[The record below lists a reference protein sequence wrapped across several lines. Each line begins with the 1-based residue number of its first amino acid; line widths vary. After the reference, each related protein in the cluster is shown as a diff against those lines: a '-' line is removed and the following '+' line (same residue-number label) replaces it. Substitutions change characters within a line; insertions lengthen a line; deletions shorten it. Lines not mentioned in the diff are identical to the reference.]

1 MDPLK
6 KVTTERDALLAEV
19 RRLRREATTH
29 LSDPDQKSLSRLSRA
44 LAVPAPSHLF
54 TTFKKPTFITR

>member
-29 LSDPDQKSLSRLSRA
+29 LSDPPV
-44 LAVPAPSHLF
+44 AV
-54 TTFKKPTFITR
+54 K